1 MDLYRVIWVDHEYP
15 EDSLD
20 LGVRPT
26 LSTAQELAQESINQ
40 WRTEGELPEEAI
52 QWEELSNG
60 DFLGTA
66 TPPPHM
72 GTNAWFE
79 LAAVE
84 L

>member
-1 MDLYRVIWVDHEYP
+1 MNLYRVIWVDHEYP
-15 EDSLD
+15 GDSLD

-60 DFLGTA
+60 DFLGTV

-72 GTNAWFE
+72 GANAWFE